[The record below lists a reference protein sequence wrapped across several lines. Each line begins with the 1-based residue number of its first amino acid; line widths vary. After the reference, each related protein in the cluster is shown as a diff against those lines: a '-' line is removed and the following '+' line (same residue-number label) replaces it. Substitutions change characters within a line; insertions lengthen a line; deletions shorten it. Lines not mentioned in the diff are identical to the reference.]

1 MEFASELGVSVVDY
15 NMDEA
20 MVILQWPKGP
30 SGSKY
35 ELQMQTGESDWTSL
49 SKALTLNEVK
59 KKNMKADGTEYSFR
73 MRTLLSSLPEWGPF
87 TAPTSFTM
95 PTVAPG
101 SDISTAPIQMAAP
114 TLLRAE
120 PDALSVK
127 WPEVAGA
134 IGYEVVC
141 YQVLSCTLSLVTL

>member
-1 MEFASELGVSVVDY
+1 MVDY
-15 NMDEA
+15 NILDEV
-20 MVILQWPKGP
+20 VILQWPKGP

-35 ELQMQTGESDWTSL
+35 ELQMQSGEGDWMSL

-59 KKNMKADGTEYSFR
+59 KKNIKADGTEYSFR
-73 MRTLLSSLPEWGPF
+73 TRSLLSSLPEWGTF

-101 SDISTAPIQMAAP
+101 AATAPIQMAAP
-114 TLLRAE
+114 TLLKAE
-120 PDALSVK
+120 PDALSVR

-134 IGYEVVC
+134 NGYFLTLFVTGVIIYPVTDVIVVM
-141 YQVLSCTLSLVTL
+141 